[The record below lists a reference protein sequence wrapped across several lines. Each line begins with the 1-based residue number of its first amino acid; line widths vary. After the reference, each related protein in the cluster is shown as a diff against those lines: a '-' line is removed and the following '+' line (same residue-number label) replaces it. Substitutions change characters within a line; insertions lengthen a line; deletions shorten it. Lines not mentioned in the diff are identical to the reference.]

1 MLSASWAINTQF
13 GDSSYSKKWNH
24 FYSTKNIDLYTANY
38 KKVMLF
44 LANLYHEDNCNLEVI
59 AVLRSAFPTI
69 LPRNNEIAFG
79 QDRIVSPMMKEIF
92 KLGLTLPKY
101 TVTYDPDVLL
111 TYISTS
117 PSKPM
122 LALELLSKKL
132 ITMPVKWIKSLIYTR
147 TTNWLCMLLWKEPY
161 LQHTKTPEGY

>member
-1 MLSASWAINTQF
+1 
-13 GDSSYSKKWNH
+13 
-24 FYSTKNIDLYTANY
+24 
-38 KKVMLF
+38 MLF

-59 AVLRSAFPTI
+59 AVLRSAFSTI

-79 QDRIVSPMMKEIF
+79 QDQIVSPMMKEIF
-92 KLGLTLPKY
+92 KLGPTLPKY

-147 TTNWLCMLLWKEPY
+147 TTN
-161 LQHTKTPEGY
+161 